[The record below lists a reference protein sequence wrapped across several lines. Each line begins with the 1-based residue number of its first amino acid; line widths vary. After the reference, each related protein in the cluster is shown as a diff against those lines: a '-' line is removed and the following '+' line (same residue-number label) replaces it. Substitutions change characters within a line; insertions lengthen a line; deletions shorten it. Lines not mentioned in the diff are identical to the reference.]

1 MSAPGAPSQSRR
13 LPSEATPPRVRDME
27 PSQQHLKLR
36 ERQKFFEEVFQHDVD
51 YYFPISHLQFEH
63 KRPPLGSISSM
74 EVNVDMLEQIDAF
87 DFNDQD
93 TMDVFLSSE
102 PEEASIQS
110 HLPGPGKD
118 EITSSN
124 EAKSHIS
131 SSSSCLSMDMN
142 SLDRCEESPGT
153 PGAQTDEEE
162 GHVNHSISTNT
173 DQENRH

>member
-1 MSAPGAPSQSRR
+1 MSASGAPSQNRR
-13 LPSEATPPRVRDME
+13 LPSEATPSKVRDMD
-27 PSQQHLKLR
+27 SAQQHLKLR

-63 KRPPLGSISSM
+63 RRPPLGSISSM

-93 TMDVFLSSE
+93 TMDVFISTE
-102 PEEASIQS
+102 PEETSI
-110 HLPGPGKD
+110 HCHIPGPCKD

-124 EAKSHIS
+124 EVKSRLS
-131 SSSSCLSMDMN
+131 SSSSSVSMDLT
-142 SLDRCEESPGT
+142 SIDTGEEGPET

-162 GHVNHSISTNT
+162 GPVDNSILTAT
-173 DQENRH
+173 DQETRH